1 LQILQHK
8 CLTASEKAVRLLTD
22 NYIECDLP
30 NIGAQTA
37 NNKVVFISI
46 MQGLKIAIGGK
57 GGVGKTTICAIWA
70 QLFAKSGFDVLV
82 IDADPNTTL
91 ASAFGVASE
100 QCPEPLTRMKQ
111 LIAERTGTGKDAV
124 GTYFK
129 MNPKVSDLPEK
140 YSLEVNGLKL
150 LVLGAIT
157 QGGAGCACPEG
168 AFLKALLTHTILQRK
183 ELVLVDLAAGV
194 EFLGRASVQGID
206 AFISIVE
213 PGGRS
218 IETANN
224 INKMAKD
231 LGISC
236 IGTIANKITE
246 PAQAEVIKSQLKDTT
261 LLGTLGYSRYL
272 QEADL
277 KRAAVFG
284 ADAEITEQLKL
295 SKDKLVELIT
305 DLTAKNN
312 N

>member
-1 LQILQHK
+1 M
-8 CLTASEKAVRLLTD
+8 TASEKAVRLLAH

-30 NIGAQTA
+30 DVGAQTA
-37 NNKVVFISI
+37 DNKAVYIPV

-57 GGVGKTTICAIWA
+57 GGVGKTTVCAIWA
-70 QLFAKSGFDVLV
+70 QLFAKSGFDVLA

-129 MNPKVSDLPEK
+129 MNPKVSDLPDQ
-140 YSLEVNGLKL
+140 YSLDVNGLKL

-157 QGGAGCACPEG
+157 QGGSGCACPEG

-231 LGISC
+231 LGIGC

-246 PAQAEVIKSQLKDTT
+246 PAQAEVIQSQLKDTT
-261 LLGTLGYSRYL
+261 LLGILGYSRSL

-277 KRAAVFG
+277 ERKAVLG
-284 ADAEITEQLKL
+284 ADGEVTEQLKQA
-295 SKDKLVELIT
+295 KDKLVELISKST
-305 DLTAKNN
+305 PKARKQ
-312 N
+312 

>member
-1 LQILQHK
+1 LQILQRK
-8 CLTASEKAVRLLTD
+8 CLTASGKAVSLLAY
-22 NYIECDLP
+22 NYIEC
-30 NIGAQTA
+30 IFSYMGVHTA
-37 NNKVVFISI
+37 DKKAVIIFV

-57 GGVGKTTICAIWA
+57 GGVGKTTVCAIWA

-111 LIAERTGTGKDAV
+111 LIGERTGTGKDAV
-124 GTYFK
+124 GTYFRL
-129 MNPKVSDLPEK
+129 NPKVSDLPEK

-194 EFLGRASVQGID
+194 EFL
-206 AFISIVE
+206 SIVE

-231 LGISC
+231 LGIDC
-236 IGTIANKITE
+236 VGTIANKITE
-246 PAQAEVIKSQLKDTT
+246 PAQVEIIKSQLKDTA
-261 LLGTLGYSRYL
+261 LLGILQYSRSL

-277 KRAAVFG
+277 RRTAVFG
-284 ADAEITEQLKL
+284 ADAEATEQLKQA
-295 SKDKLVELIT
+295 KNKLVELISGSSSK
-305 DLTAKNN
+305 ANKQ
-312 N
+312 

>member
-1 LQILQHK
+1 
-8 CLTASEKAVRLLTD
+8 
-22 NYIECDLP
+22 
-30 NIGAQTA
+30 
-37 NNKVVFISI
+37 

-57 GGVGKTTICAIWA
+57 GGVGKTTVCAIWA
-70 QLFAKSGFDVLV
+70 QLFAQSGFDVLA

-91 ASAFGVASE
+91 ASAFGIASK
-100 QCPEPLTRMKQ
+100 QCPEPLTSMKQ
-111 LIAERTGTGKDAV
+111 LISERTGTTKDAV

-140 YSLEVNGLKL
+140 YSLDVNGLKL

-168 AFLKALLTHTILQRK
+168 AFLKALLTHTILQRQ

-194 EFLGRASVQGID
+194 EFLGRASIQGID

-224 INKMAKD
+224 TNKMAKD
-231 LGISC
+231 LGIAC

-246 PAQAEVIKSQLKDTT
+246 PAQAEIIKSQLKDTT
-261 LLGTLGYSRYL
+261 LLGALGYSRSL
-272 QEADL
+272 QQADL
-277 KRAAVFG
+277 KRAAIFG
-284 ADAEITEQLKL
+284 ADTEVTEQLKQA
-295 SKDKLVELIT
+295 KDKLVELISVSSSQG
-305 DLTAKNN
+305 
-312 N
+312 